1 MLEIAFKNG
10 DYRLYEDDDYTDY
23 RYLGEIF
30 VVLKDC
36 RWIGIYSMSEIR
48 AVEYR
53 GWIIWTQ

>member
-23 RYLGEIF
+23 RYLGEIL

-53 GWIIWTQ
+53 GE